1 MDLRIL
7 PVFMDYSWGME
18 QIKLPTFINEIPLDV
33 KAIDNQGRSYDV
45 TLRRSLIDPSLDEP
59 ILDIKGTPAKYYMS
73 QLKFAECAPG
83 CVLIDAGQQ
92 WTIDNF
98 DQILAAVEKELDELA
113 RIKKTNIL
121 L

>member
-1 MDLRIL
+1 MDLRFL

-18 QIKLPTFINEIPLDV
+18 QIKLPVFINEIPLEI

-45 TLRRSLIDPSLDEP
+45 TLRRSMLEASFDEP

-73 QLKFAECAPG
+73 QLKFAESAPG
-83 CVLIDAGQQ
+83 CILLDAGQQ

-98 DQILAAVEKELDELA
+98 DQILAAVEKELNELTK
-113 RIKKTNIL
+113 IKRPNIL